1 MARNLTVVLAAA
13 TLLALTAATQAQS
26 ERSAKLLGTWTR
38 KADGCKVKLEV
49 KPETLRC
56 TVATEEGYAVTV
68 VADYVVSKDGVLLGI
83 LHAGKAGKSGDE
95 DALSKRLFYFQFR
108 ADDKALV
115 IQDLNYEGDDKT
127 KEVLEG
133 RYHRA
138 EGKPAAKADGKPALT
153 LPSGHY
159 LQHPPLYCPPP
170 APANPRQTEEGDHT
184 SEAVRRASEWL
195 KRFWDSDGPP
205 HLTSE
210 GSPAGIQENG
220 LGDWRFFLGFFLPAP
235 PSQFHINF

>member
-13 TLLALTAATQAQS
+13 TLLALTAATQAQT
-26 ERSAKLLGTWTR
+26 EQRSAKLVGTWTR

-56 TVATEEGYAVTV
+56 TVTPEVGYAVTV
-68 VADYVVSKDGVLLGI
+68 AADYVVSKDGVLLGI
-83 LHAGKAGKSGDE
+83 LHAGKAGKKGDE

-115 IQDLNYEGDDKT
+115 IQDLNYDGDDQT

-138 EGKPAAKADGKPALT
+138 EGKPAARADGKPALT
-153 LPSGHY
+153 LPSGRY
-159 LQHPPLYCPPP
+159 LQHPPRYCPPP
-170 APANPRQTEEGDHT
+170 VPANPGQPEKADGA
-184 SEAVRRASEWL
+184 SEARRGMSESL
-195 KRFWDSDGPP
+195 NRFWLGEEPL
-205 HLTSE
+205 HLTPE
-210 GSPAGIQENG
+210 RVHGGIQ
-220 LGDWRFFLGFFLPAP
+220 
-235 PSQFHINF
+235 